1 MTVSYVVLDTDVA
14 SNAFKH
20 RELPGPIVAAIVAN
34 RVCITFVTLG
44 ELTKWAVRRQ
54 WGPAYRRRLDA
65 WLTKVVVLPISDEIN
80 DVARVWGELA
90 GHAQNRGRPR
100 PQNDMWVAACCL
112 HYDLPLATLNVKDYR
127 DFAEHEGLTLI
138 AG

>member
-1 MTVSYVVLDTDVA
+1 VTVSYVVLDTDVA

-34 RVCITFVTLG
+34 RACITFVTLG

-65 WLTKVVVLPISDEIN
+65 WLTKVIVLPISDEIN

-90 GHAQNRGRPR
+90 GHAQNRGRPAR
-100 PQNDMWVAACCL
+100 RTRC
-112 HYDLPLATLNVKDYR
+112 
-127 DFAEHEGLTLI
+127 G
-138 AG
+138 